1 MGPERLGTDQQSL
14 LKQQQKLLVVLAL
27 KEEAVYMVAV
37 ATVRRDI
44 SESDADRLLYFCP
57 KLVVLR

>member
-1 MGPERLGTDQQSL
+1 MGPERLGTDQQSV
-14 LKQQQKLLVVLAL
+14 LKQQQQKLLVVLAL

-44 SESDADRLLYFCP
+44 SESDADRLL
-57 KLVVLR
+57 

>member
-1 MGPERLGTDQQSL
+1 MGPERLGTDQQRL

-37 ATVRRDI
+37 ATDRRDI
-44 SESDADRLLYFCP
+44 SESDADRLL
-57 KLVVLR
+57 